1 MTFTDE
7 HLHRLYRYGISLT
20 HNDAQAHDLLQDAIE
35 TYLKKPPVSE
45 AASMAYLR
53 RIMRNRFIDQYRHAN
68 RFPEE
73 SLSEVEETLGIDAR
87 LLEDIVI
94 TEQQLEMA
102 WGQLSNDERE
112 MLFLWAVEEMSA
124 NDIAQ
129 ELEMPR
135 GTVLSRNY
143 RLRNK
148 FNQPDKPT
156 LSKEGLKQ

>member
-7 HLHRLYRYGISLT
+7 HLQRLYRYGISLT

-35 TYLKKPPVSE
+35 SYLQKPPASE

-73 SLSEVEETLGIDAR
+73 TLTAVEETLGIDAR

-94 TEQQLEMA
+94 TDQQLDMA
-102 WGQLSNDERE
+102 WGQLNTDERE
-112 MLFLWAVEEMSA
+112 TLFLWAVEDMSA
-124 NDIAQ
+124 NAIAQ
-129 ELEMPR
+129 ELDIPR
-135 GTVLSRNY
+135 GTVLSRIY

-148 FNQPDKPT
+148 FKQPDKPAQST
-156 LSKEGLKQ
+156 QGLKQ